1 MHSPYDEP
9 ANQNDPN
16 ADLLAVQN
24 FRGLDLSSRW
34 EMNSAV
40 HFRPKDSVGQAA
52 RKQQHRTNTASGS
65 FVNEAEAVKFEQLW
79 SKLQGDKTKHTPTN
93 WAFMLMLTFSRIYR
107 YVFLAGLVI
116 VIYDHLLTFSKE
128 VKYIWLT
135 KLRPSTCWFLAA
147 KYIGLIGNI
156 IVSVFYFGALSHES
170 CIRMLT
176 VWEIFIISQEVLI
189 ETTLSI
195 RGFAMYGRNMWVL
208 VPLLALV
215 CTSGILAVV
224 GAVKLDGPAQNLAA
238 PGLNGCNTPYPRS
251 TVEHLAKAWMVMSV
265 HFNFVRRG
273 WSLTARLIQTRLR
286 CARVRVDGPTSIHAA
301 SYIAAIRRLANPEDA
316 KGRVIVLAT
325 IANISTFYNIPLI
338 RNRLRSL
345 ATLMLNL
352 HEAGA
357 GRIDTLE
364 LNTLDLVS
372 IQFTATMMGTTVDEE
387 Y

>member
-1 MHSPYDEP
+1 MSDSRLQ
-9 ANQNDPN
+9 ALLDST
-16 ADLLAVQN
+16 DLDYA
-24 FRGLDLSSRW
+24 
-34 EMNSAV
+34 
-40 HFRPKDSVGQAA
+40 
-52 RKQQHRTNTASGS
+52 
-65 FVNEAEAVKFEQLW
+65 
-79 SKLQGDKTKHTPTN
+79 
-93 WAFMLMLTFSRIYR
+93 TFTSDYRIYR

-147 KYIGLIGNI
+147 RYIGLIGNI
-156 IVSVFYFGALSHES
+156 IVSVFYFGALSHE
-170 CIRMLT
+170 
-176 VWEIFIISQEVLI
+176 EVLI

-195 RGFAMYGRNMWVL
+195 RVFAMYGRNMWVL

-215 CTSGILAVV
+215 CISGILAVV
-224 GAVKLDGPAQNLAA
+224 GAVKLNGPAQNLAA

-251 TVEHLAKAWMVMSV
+251 TADHLAKAWMVMSV

-273 WSLTARLIQTRLR
+273 WNLTARLIQTRLR
-286 CARVRVDGPTSIHAA
+286 CARVRVDRPTSIHAA

-316 KGRVIVLAT
+316 KGRCVHGCAGSIYFGVIVLAT
-325 IANISTFYNIPLI
+325 IANISTFYLGDIL
-338 RNRLRSL
+338 LSGFLSWFTSSL
-345 ATLMLNL
+345 SLTLLCRLMLNL

-364 LNTLDLVS
+364 FNALDLTS
-372 IQFTATMMGTTVDEE
+372 IQFAATMMGTTVDEE

>member
-1 MHSPYDEP
+1 MSDSRLQ
-9 ANQNDPN
+9 ALLDST
-16 ADLLAVQN
+16 DLDYA
-24 FRGLDLSSRW
+24 
-34 EMNSAV
+34 
-40 HFRPKDSVGQAA
+40 
-52 RKQQHRTNTASGS
+52 
-65 FVNEAEAVKFEQLW
+65 
-79 SKLQGDKTKHTPTN
+79 
-93 WAFMLMLTFSRIYR
+93 TFTSDYRIYR

-147 KYIGLIGNI
+147 RYIGLIGNI

-176 VWEIFIISQEVLI
+176 VWEIFIIGQEVLI

-195 RGFAMYGRNMWVL
+195 RVFAMYGRNMWVL

-215 CTSGILAVV
+215 CISGILAVV

-251 TVEHLAKAWMVMSV
+251 TAEHLAKAWMVMSV

-273 WSLTARLIQTRLR
+273 WNLTARLIQTRLR
-286 CARVRVDGPTSIHAA
+286 CARVRVDRPTSIRAA

-325 IANISTFYNIPLI
+325 IANISTFYNVPLI

-364 LNTLDLVS
+364 LNTLDLAS
-372 IQFTATMMGTTVDEE
+372 IQFAATMMGTTVDEE